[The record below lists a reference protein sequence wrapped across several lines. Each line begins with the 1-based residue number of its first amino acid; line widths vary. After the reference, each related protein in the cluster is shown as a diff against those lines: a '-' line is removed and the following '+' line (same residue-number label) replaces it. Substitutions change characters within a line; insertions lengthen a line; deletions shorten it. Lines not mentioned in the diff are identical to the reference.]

1 MMLFASTSRPKRLAS
16 RHAAEIEP
24 GGRVGKLRRPL
35 KAFPRCVDRHPRT
48 NRESSSI
55 DPSTIFDFLPEE
67 WSDDFAVRTES
78 EKLLTSAP
86 PALVMAGTVT
96 ISTSYIEEQT
106 TDEKPAA
113 RTTTTQ
119 LPTPPPSTSPKK
131 TGRPKGKSN
140 FIFRRPRHTQTYY
153 SRTAGL
159 ETDTSFASIREAR
172 RRILTHVGRIEE
184 TPAGMKRP
192 DPCVRCVRKG

>member
-67 WSDDFAVRTES
+67 WSDDFAVRTEN
-78 EKLLTSAP
+78 EKMRASAP
-86 PALVMAGTVT
+86 PAPVMAKTVT

-106 TDEKPAA
+106 TDEKSAP
-113 RTTTTQ
+113 TTTNQ
-119 LPTPPPSTSPKK
+119 LATPPASSASPKK
-131 TGRPKGKSN
+131 TGRP
-140 FIFRRPRHTQTYY
+140 
-153 SRTAGL
+153 
-159 ETDTSFASIREAR
+159 
-172 RRILTHVGRIEE
+172 
-184 TPAGMKRP
+184 
-192 DPCVRCVRKG
+192 